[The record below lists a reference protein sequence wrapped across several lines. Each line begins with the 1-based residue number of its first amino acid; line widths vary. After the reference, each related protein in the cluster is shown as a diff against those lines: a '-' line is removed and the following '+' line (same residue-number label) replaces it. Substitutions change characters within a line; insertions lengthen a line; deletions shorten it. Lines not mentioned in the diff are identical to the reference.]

1 MRSGFVL
8 RSRHVLHA
16 GLAVLA
22 ALCCLC
28 VPMTAQ
34 ADNGLVPVRIQLK
47 WFHQFQFA
55 GYYAALDQGY
65 FRDAGLDVTLIEGGP
80 DINPT
85 EAVLNGDADFGIG
98 TSGLLVSRSR
108 GRPVVAVAAIFQ
120 HSPYILIARNTPEIN
135 DVRDLVGRQVM
146 VEPYAEEL
154 IAYLAYEGVR
164 YNDIIVMPH
173 SGNPLDLRDSDVA
186 AMTAYTTTE
195 PFILERAG
203 IPYRRFDPKVAGID
217 FYGDTLFTTDAYVA
231 RHEDV
236 VTAVRDAV
244 VEGWRYALHHQ
255 DEVIALIHDEY
266 GSELSLEHERHAAD
280 EIRRLL
286 IPDLIDIG
294 YLNPTRWQHIADE
307 FAAAGLLE
315 QPVDL
320 DSFLFSPTVRADRSW
335 LYAALAA
342 AIVLIALTSAA
353 LAKFYRLNLSL
364 RAEIRVRRALEHELK
379 KLAVTDPGTGV
390 FNRRGFLEALGTALG
405 GERTGARAA
414 LLILD
419 VDNFKD
425 VNDTHGHAAGDRVL
439 QEFSALCARAVR
451 EGDILGRLGG
461 EEFALV
467 LKDTGTEGARDMAER
482 IRRMTQSHVIRLD
495 RGDEIRVT
503 VSIGFAVHQP
513 GEALDALMSRADGAM
528 YEAKCLGRN
537 RVVEAAE
544 TNQTARLNLQR
555 VRAHRQSVN
564 N

>member
-1 MRSGFVL
+1 MKSSFVL
-8 RSRHVLHA
+8 RSRRLLHV

-22 ALCCLC
+22 ALYCLS
-28 VPMTAQ
+28 VPVTAQ

-65 FRDAGLDVTLIEGGP
+65 FRAAGLDVTLIEGGP

-120 HSPYILIARNTPEIN
+120 HSPYILIARDTPEIN

-173 SGNPLDLRDSDVA
+173 SGNPLDLQDSDVA

-195 PFILERAG
+195 PFILEQAG

-231 RHEDV
+231 RHEDI

-244 VEGWRYALHHQ
+244 VEGWRYALRHQ

-353 LAKFYRLNLSL
+353 LAKFYRLNLDL
-364 RAEIRVRRALEHELK
+364 RAEIRVRRTLEHELK
-379 KLAVTDPGTGV
+379 ELAVTDPGTGV
-390 FNRRGFLEALGTALG
+390 LNRRGFLEALGTAL
-405 GERTGARAA
+405 ESKRTGVRVA

-439 QEFSALCARAVR
+439 QEFSGLCARAVR

-537 RVVEAAE
+537 RVVEAAA

-555 VRAHRQSVN
+555 VRAHRQSVTN
-564 N
+564 

>member
-1 MRSGFVL
+1 
-8 RSRHVLHA
+8 
-16 GLAVLA
+16 
-22 ALCCLC
+22 
-28 VPMTAQ
+28 
-34 ADNGLVPVRIQLK
+34 
-47 WFHQFQFA
+47 
-55 GYYAALDQGY
+55 
-65 FRDAGLDVTLIEGGP
+65 
-80 DINPT
+80 
-85 EAVLNGDADFGIG
+85 
-98 TSGLLVSRSR
+98 
-108 GRPVVAVAAIFQ
+108 
-120 HSPYILIARNTPEIN
+120 
-135 DVRDLVGRQVM
+135 
-146 VEPYAEEL
+146 
-154 IAYLAYEGVR
+154 
-164 YNDIIVMPH
+164 
-173 SGNPLDLRDSDVA
+173 
-186 AMTAYTTTE
+186 
-195 PFILERAG
+195 
-203 IPYRRFDPKVAGID
+203 
-217 FYGDTLFTTDAYVA
+217 
-231 RHEDV
+231 

-244 VEGWRYALHHQ
+244 VEGWRYALHQQ
-255 DEVIALIHDEY
+255 DDVIALIHGEY

-307 FAAAGLLE
+307 FAAAGLIE

-320 DSFLFSPTVRADRSW
+320 DSFLFRPTERADRSW

-364 RAEIRVRRALEHELK
+364 REEIRVRRALEHELK
-379 KLAVTDPGTGV
+379 QLAITDPGTGV

-405 GERTGARAA
+405 DRRTGARVA

-467 LKDTGTEGARDMAER
+467 LNDSGVEGAREIAER
-482 IRRMTQSHVIRLD
+482 IRRMTQTHVIRLD

-503 VSIGFAVHQP
+503 VSIGFAVQQP
-513 GEALDALMSRADGAM
+513 DEALDALMSRADGAM

-537 RVVEAAE
+537 RVVEAAA
-544 TNQTARLNLQR
+544 TNQTARLKLQR
-555 VRAHRQSVN
+555 VRAHRHSAN
-564 N
+564 T